1 MKRGQILAIL
11 MSSSL
16 LFASAAIA
24 AASPDK
30 PSRKGD
36 HPPKTAKTATAPVA
50 IRHTVKPPSPIVMGR
65 SVSVDR
71 VHHKSKLH
79 HLKVNPGPDDA
90 HGDSQP

>member
-1 MKRGQILAIL
+1 MKRGQAVAIL

-16 LFASAAIA
+16 LLASAAIA

-36 HPPKTAKTATAPVA
+36 HPPKTAPVA
-50 IRHTVKPPSPIVMGR
+50 IRHTVKPQLPIVMGR

-79 HLKVNPGPDDA
+79 HVKVNPEPDEA
-90 HGDSQP
+90 RGDSQP